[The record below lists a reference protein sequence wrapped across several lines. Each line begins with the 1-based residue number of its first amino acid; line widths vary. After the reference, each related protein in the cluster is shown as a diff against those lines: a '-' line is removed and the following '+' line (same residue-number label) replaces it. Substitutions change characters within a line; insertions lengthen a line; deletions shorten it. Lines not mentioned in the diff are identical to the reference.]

1 MEDSTSGMKLE
12 EKEKLARK
20 LHKKGWRLT
29 TEKEYLIFYC
39 RFLNL
44 PIEERKTLQQEM
56 SGILFET
63 GLGLCFMVPMGFKI

>member
-12 EKEKLARK
+12 EKEELARV

-29 TEKEYLIFYC
+29 TEEEYLIFYC

-44 PIEERKTLQQEM
+44 PTEEKKTLQQEM

-63 GLGLCFMVPMGFKI
+63 GLGKCFMVPVDFKI